1 LYLTQGTKIVQQ
13 RRDACVFGSTRTGTA
28 LSDEPSSLL
37 MLLTIKLS
45 TLTSTLKLFLL
56 LMVFT
61 ELTFAVKEGW
71 RAGRAGESVT
81 TSIGVGFLPEQ
92 NGHFGHD
99 VQQSFLR
106 VQQ

>member
-45 TLTSTLKLFLL
+45 TLTSTLMLFLL

-71 RAGRAGESVT
+71 TAGGAGESVT
-81 TSIGVGFLPEQ
+81 TSIGVVFLPGQ
-92 NGHFGHD
+92 DGHFGHD
-99 VQQSFLR
+99 VQQSFLS